1 MEYETW
7 FFMMTSGKCQI
18 GKKRLLITVILLISI
33 TLGLFLG
40 LGARIES
47 VRSLIPFFS
56 EPPKLTAEETAEL
69 HTWLKENAVHLKTIE
84 AGSSFDDMQPL
95 KAIIG
100 DARIVSLGESSHHNR
115 SFSIAK
121 HRMVEFLVNEMGF
134 TVFAIEASFSGALEL
149 NDYILGGDGDPRR
162 ALGALSY
169 PAWTTESILD
179 MVIWMRE
186 YNSTHE
192 KKVKFYGFDFRPVT
206 ASARVVYN
214 YLKKTNVTEQYNP
227 LLSRMMSNWTLNQV
241 RSGSK
246 EELHSAAEELQCLL
260 KQLEQQTPQVAPGSP
275 LAPDSHEARQWR
287 LVVQHVRVLLQYIEF
302 WSLMSDRSK
311 ATNFRDKTMAEN
323 IRWIADYEKDAKIIL
338 WAANAHIM
346 ATPGSGCMGSYLRQS
361 FGKDMVAFGLL
372 CNRNSAS
379 PDDTDK
385 GYGAPRG
392 TFEAHL
398 TEAGLDMA
406 VVDLRTL
413 PKGAVSKYFNAP
425 RKSGSIFLRLP
436 RAYDA
441 ILFIEST
448 TVARLLEKGM
458 LQGAVERLESPSN
471 LDFEELEDGRP
482 KDWRVQGGQS
492 RLEFQTTASH
502 DQPYK
507 GNTCAMIKRIPGRPF
522 GEPFGNISQSIK
534 TSDFKGEK
542 IQFSAAVRISEG
554 IAYLWLSVDVRNA
567 PTISKQKIITSD
579 QWEKYSLQAEGPQD
593 AFRIS
598 YGLAYVGQGA
608 AFIDDVTID
617 NSI

>member
-1 MEYETW
+1 
-7 FFMMTSGKCQI
+7 MTSSGKCQI
-18 GKKRLLITVILLISI
+18 GKKRLLIIVILLVSI

-40 LGARIES
+40 LGARMDY
-47 VRSLIPFFS
+47 VRSLIPFSS
-56 EPPKLTAEETAEL
+56 EPPELSAEETAEL

-84 AGSSFDDMQPL
+84 AGSPFDDMQPL

-100 DARIVSLGESSHHNR
+100 DSRIVSLGESSHHNR

-149 NDYILGGDGDPRR
+149 NDYILGGDGEPRR

-169 PAWTTESILD
+169 PAWTIESILD

-206 ASARVVYN
+206 ASAKAVYN
-214 YLKKTNVTEQYNP
+214 YLKETNGTEQYNP
-227 LLSRMMSNWTLNQV
+227 LLSRMMSNWTAKQLT
-241 RSGSK
+241 GAPK
-246 EELHSAAEELQCLL
+246 EEKSRIAEELKNLL
-260 KQLEQQTPQVAPGSP
+260 SYIENQQPVNAGSVSSGQE
-275 LAPDSHEARQWR
+275 AQDSKQWR
-287 LVVQHVRVLLQYIEF
+287 LVVQHVRVLLQNIEF

-311 ATNFRDKTMAEN
+311 ATDFRDKTMAEN
-323 IRWIADYEKDAKIIL
+323 VCWIADYEKDAKIIL

-361 FGKDMVAFGLL
+361 FGRDMVVFGLL

-379 PDDTDK
+379 PDDKDQ
-385 GYGAPRG
+385 GYSAPRG
-392 TFEAHL
+392 TFEALL

-406 VVDLRTL
+406 VVDLRFL

-436 RAYDA
+436 GAYDA

-448 TVARLLEKGM
+448 TIARLLEKGM

-471 LDFEELEDGRP
+471 LDFEELENGRP

-507 GNTCAMIKRIPGRPF
+507 GNTCTMIKRIPGRPF

-534 TSDFKGEK
+534 ASGFEGEK
-542 IQFSAAVRISEG
+542 IQFSAAARISEG

-567 PTISKQKIITSD
+567 PTISQQQIITSE
-579 QWEKYSLQAEGPQD
+579 QWEKYSLSAEVPQD

-608 AFIDDVTID
+608 AFIDDVSIG
-617 NSI
+617 NSIQF